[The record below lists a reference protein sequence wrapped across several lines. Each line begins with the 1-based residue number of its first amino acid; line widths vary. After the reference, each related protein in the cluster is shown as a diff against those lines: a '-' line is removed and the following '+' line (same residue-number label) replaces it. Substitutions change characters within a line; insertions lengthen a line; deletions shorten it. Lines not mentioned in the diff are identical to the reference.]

1 MVYEYIV
8 MVAKYTIVFLAEEWG
23 KEERTEYRKMGLASK
38 ESEGMRQRERER
50 EMSPETAG
58 GSGMA

>member
-1 MVYEYIV
+1 
-8 MVAKYTIVFLAEEWG
+8 MVAKYPIVFLAEEWG

-58 GSGMA
+58 GSGLA